1 MWADQ
6 GIRTPVRNLQ
16 KKNKDV
22 HAGDDYLRIDY
33 AGWDGIVDSY
43 RNFTRDYWETK
54 AVYAQVYPAVE
65 KISFTP
71 GHGFLANSLSECFDF
86 TDLTTVKID
95 WSIRE
100 DERVLASGTNSITG
114 QPHAEST
121 FKLPVEALRTVRAG
135 KTYYAWFVF
144 TNVNGRR
151 DYAGCCGTLPVGRT
165 DWNSV
170 ALRENISKPN

>member
-33 AGWDGIVDSY
+33 AGWDGIMDSY

-54 AVYAQVYPAVE
+54 ACVC
-65 KISFTP
+65 T
-71 GHGFLANSLSECFDF
+71 GLSCCREDFIYSPVRIRLRIPIQNDFDF

-100 DERVLASGTNSITG
+100 DRKGFGI
-114 QPHAEST
+114 
-121 FKLPVEALRTVRAG
+121 R
-135 KTYYAWFVF
+135 Y
-144 TNVNGRR
+144 
-151 DYAGCCGTLPVGRT
+151 
-165 DWNSV
+165 
-170 ALRENISKPN
+170 

>member
-16 KKNKDV
+16 KKNEDI

-71 GHGFLANSLSECFDF
+71 GQDSLRIPIQNDFDF
-86 TDLTTVKID
+86 TDLTTV
-95 WSIRE
+95 
-100 DERVLASGTNSITG
+100 
-114 QPHAEST
+114 
-121 FKLPVEALRTVRAG
+121 
-135 KTYYAWFVF
+135 
-144 TNVNGRR
+144 
-151 DYAGCCGTLPVGRT
+151 
-165 DWNSV
+165 
-170 ALRENISKPN
+170 